1 MDGGGVDVDEKT
13 DRTEEDDAHK
23 HTNKHRER
31 ERRERERERR
41 ERMKAA
47 HPPAQQQT
55 KKMRAWLAQAAFES
69 PLKAISSLSRRDD
82 VPVLKPERGEVRIR
96 VKHAAVNPIDWR
108 LFDGGSPHV
117 SAALP
122 YVPGFDVS
130 GEVDVVGE
138 GVSAFAKDDKVI
150 AYIGLTETCT
160 PGAIPRTGSCGA
172 FAEYVVIPSDRIA
185 RIPSEHGACDPR
197 VLAGLPL
204 AGLTAYQVR
213 FALEGD

>member
-1 MDGGGVDVDEKT
+1 MIQFAIAMFILALIAAVFGFGGLAGSF
-13 DRTEEDDAHK
+13 
-23 HTNKHRER
+23 
-31 ERRERERERR
+31 
-41 ERMKAA
+41 
-47 HPPAQQQT
+47 
-55 KKMRAWLAQAAFES
+55 AWLAQAAFES

-108 LFDGGSPHV
+108 LFDGGSPQL